1 MFLCNCWSHVDSSV
15 SRYCD
20 HLRNVLHTADMLNV
34 NNCSLCIML
43 MATDQKLQ
51 KSWKGDVYP
60 SLCSLSV
67 NVMLSNITFLWFFC
81 CFWSV
86 AINIVYKLQFLT
98 SIFTVLLPGLS
109 TSSLYSF
116 RRFRRGS
123 WKLSELAAPWMITV
137 LSLCVVVDP
146 DTFSSLFH
154 HFMHRNG
161 CVSTY
166 SSTSAISV
174 VLSKVSFMLRVE
186 IVVIWQHTRQFLST
200 LSLCMCR
207 TAIFEFPIKIQTLT
221 FNLATPVS

>member
-1 MFLCNCWSHVDSSV
+1 M
-15 SRYCD
+15 
-20 HLRNVLHTADMLNV
+20 
-34 NNCSLCIML
+34 I
-43 MATDQKLQ
+43 
-51 KSWKGDVYP
+51 
-60 SLCSLSV
+60 
-67 NVMLSNITFLWFFC
+67 FC

-116 RRFRRGS
+116 RKFRRGS

-207 TAIFEFPIKIQTLT
+207 TAIFWVSNQNSDTNVQFGDPSFLKRICFQSKIWCYHLSGHCQFHVKRLKFWQFGNISGNFWPYFHCTCTEMAKWFKDIFGCFLI
-221 FNLATPVS
+221 V